1 MNDVLITNLCYIKKE
16 NKLLLALKKR
26 GFGKDKWNGY
36 GGKVK
41 AGESI
46 SEAAIREV
54 YEEAGITATKLEQRG
69 LIHFSWA
76 SGKNGAI
83 ECHVYEIIEY
93 SGEPIETEEMKPE
106 WFDIDSLP
114 YEAMWSSDRVWLPLF
129 LKGLNFRAEFIFN
142 DDDTVKSHVL
152 KESSFPLDF

>member
-1 MNDVLITNLCYIKKE
+1 MKEPLVTNLCYIKTD

-41 AGESI
+41 TGESI

-69 LIHFSWA
+69 LMHFSWA

-106 WFDIDSLP
+106 WFDIDCLP
-114 YEAMWSSDRVWLPLF
+114 YESMWSSDRVWLPYF
-129 LKGLNFRAEFIFN
+129 LANKKFKTEFIF
-142 DDDTVKSHVL
+142 DDSDQVL
-152 KESSFPLDF
+152 NHAITFEK